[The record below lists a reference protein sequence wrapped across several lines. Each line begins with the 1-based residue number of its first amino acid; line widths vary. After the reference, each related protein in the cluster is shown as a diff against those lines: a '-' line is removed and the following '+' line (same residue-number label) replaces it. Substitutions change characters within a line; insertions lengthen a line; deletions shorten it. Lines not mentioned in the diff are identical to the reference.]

1 MKYGYGVFPLRSRSK
16 TKEKSMT
23 KIVLAA
29 VLLAGTAFATSAN
42 AATLLNLTGPAAA
55 QTLGPQSTSAPC
67 IICGTTQAHN
77 PAGFGYNNF
86 KATGGD
92 SNYNLYSTTP
102 TAELGNGVVG
112 NPYTVQQLVNA
123 GGSIFDVAIDVD
135 TTSAKSE
142 TLQFFEVLINGVQ
155 QFVYNTPTNIANGI
169 NNQGNGYADWLLKTV
184 NLSTFAA
191 TDTVLFHATWS
202 GAVDGPESFFLTN
215 FSGQNC
221 VGCTPGP
228 TSIPIPPA
236 LPLFVAGMIGIGWI
250 SRKRKGLNVKQA
262 A

>member
-1 MKYGYGVFPLRSRSK
+1 MR
-16 TKEKSMT
+16 KSF
-23 KIVLAA
+23 
-29 VLLAGTAFATSAN
+29 LAGIAFLAMGAFAPLQ
-42 AATLLNLTGPAAA
+42 AATLLNLTGPADA
-55 QTLGPQSTSAPC
+55 QTIGPQSTSAPC

-92 SNYNLYSTTP
+92 GSYNLYSTTP
-102 TAELGNGVVG
+102 TAELGDGVVG

-215 FSGQNC
+215 FTGQNC
-221 VGCTPGP
+221 VGCTPTP
-228 TSIPIPPA
+228 TAVPIPAA
-236 LPLFVAGMIGIGWI
+236 LPLFMAGLIGVGWI
-250 SRKRKGLNVKQA
+250 SRKRKTLNLA